1 MLFII
6 EKVMSFY
13 QNSVGFRVILMGYC
27 PVFVIAIQVNGCW
40 RQKLRD
46 LKNDFTCWYQ
56 EKRPGFLNL
65 GEGAGGGGGGG
76 GCCGDEIDTE
86 KPDPENLRHFDTPI
100 KLRLLIPK
108 KYAKV
113 FNYNCAVIAKLML
126 D

>member
-1 MLFII
+1 M
-6 EKVMSFY
+6 
-13 QNSVGFRVILMGYC
+13 ILHADTRKKDLDFSISGRG
-27 PVFVIAIQVNGCW
+27 QV
-40 RQKLRD
+40 
-46 LKNDFTCWYQ
+46 
-56 EKRPGFLNL
+56 
-65 GEGAGGGGGGG
+65 AGGRGG

>member
-1 MLFII
+1 M
-6 EKVMSFY
+6 
-13 QNSVGFRVILMGYC
+13 ILN
-27 PVFVIAIQVNGCW
+27 ADT
-40 RQKLRD
+40 RKKD
-46 LKNDFTCWYQ
+46 LDFSISG
-56 EKRPGFLNL
+56 RGR
-65 GEGAGGGGGGG
+65 GRGRGRGAE

-113 FNYNCAVIAKLML
+113 FSYSCAVIEKLML